1 LTRANALT
9 CRWVVTE
16 APRTTLACIWTMRE
30 AAASNAVGSLASETG
45 RLPQCAWSRS
55 DHR

>member
-1 LTRANALT
+1 MNTFFTLTRANALT
-9 CRWVVTE
+9 CRWVVAE

-45 RLPQCAWSRS
+45 RLPQCA
-55 DHR
+55 